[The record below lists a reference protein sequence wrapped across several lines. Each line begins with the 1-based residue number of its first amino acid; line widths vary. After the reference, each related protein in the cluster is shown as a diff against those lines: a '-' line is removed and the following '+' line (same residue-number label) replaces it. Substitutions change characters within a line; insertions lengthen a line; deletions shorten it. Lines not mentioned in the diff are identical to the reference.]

1 MSAAART
8 PHERGCQSV
17 IDTLVAPTTVPSSPE
32 SSNNTSSPP
41 GPRKRRRSPGDIPL
55 DERLLLSVGDA
66 ARLMSVSPRTAKRV
80 AALHPQLTCLVHRRR
95 LFLRAKLE
103 AWLAAGG
110 DGGRAR
116 R

>member
-1 MSAAART
+1 MK
-8 PHERGCQSV
+8 GCQSV
-17 IDTLVAPTTVPSSPE
+17 MDTLDAPTTLPSSPE
-32 SSNNTSSPP
+32 SINTSSPP
-41 GPRKRRRSPGDIPL
+41 GRRKRRTTAGTLPL
-55 DERLLLSVGDA
+55 EERLLLSVGDA

-80 AALHPQLTCLVHRRR
+80 AALHPQLTTQVNRRR

-110 DGGRAR
+110 DGARAR